1 MAHPL
6 VDQLR
11 FTRSEFWR
19 GLEGLSG
26 EDAVRRIGPANS
38 ISWSVGHLAWQ
49 EQRYWL
55 IRLQGQDPLFDRLV
69 EEFCFGCPASTPP
82 LEEMK
87 GMWQAVTAA
96 ADPFL
101 DSLTTSD
108 FERWL
113 TVGQATF
120 QPGSL
125 LHRTIY
131 HYWFHLGE
139 NLGLRQAMGHRD
151 LAQFVG
157 DIDGEAPFRAWGP
170 SGT

>member
-19 GLEGLSG
+19 GLEGLSE
-26 EDAVRRIGPANS
+26 EDAQRRIGPANA

-49 EQRYWL
+49 EQRYWI
-55 IRLQGQDPLFDRLV
+55 IRLQGLAPLIDRLV
-69 EEFCFGCPASTPP
+69 EEFCFGCPPSTPP
-82 LEEMK
+82 LAEMK
-87 GMWQAVTAA
+87 AIWEGVAAA
-96 ADPFL
+96 ADPYL
-101 DSLTTSD
+101 DSLTTAD
-108 FERWL
+108 FERWS

-125 LHRTIY
+125 MHRTIY

-157 DIDGEAPFRAWGP
+157 NIDEEAPFRAWDA
-170 SGT
+170 SGS

>member
-49 EQRYWL
+49 EQRY
-55 IRLQGQDPLFDRLV
+55 
-69 EEFCFGCPASTPP
+69 CFGCPASTPP